1 MELDEN
7 YTKYL
12 KEYTLLVK
20 QNPDGPESKHRI
32 KILREWLDNELD
44 KWKNR
49 HD

>member
-1 MELDEN
+1 MELDGN

-12 KEYTLLVK
+12 KEYTKLIK
-20 QNPDGPESKHRI
+20 ENPIDRESKHRI
-32 KILREWLDNELD
+32 KMLREWLDNELD